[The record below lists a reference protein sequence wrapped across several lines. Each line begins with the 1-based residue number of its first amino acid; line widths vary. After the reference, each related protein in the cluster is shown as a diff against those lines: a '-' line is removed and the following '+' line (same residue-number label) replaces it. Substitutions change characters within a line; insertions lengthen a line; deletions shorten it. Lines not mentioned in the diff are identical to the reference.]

1 MMEPTIIFFR
11 TINKN
16 MTILA
21 KIVKEDSVNK
31 ISTIV
36 ILCLLIT
43 NDNHDGRAW

>member
-21 KIVKEDSVNK
+21 KIVKADPVNK

-36 ILCLLIT
+36 ILCLLST
-43 NDNHDGRAW
+43 NDNHGGRA